1 MGQARTVAN
10 ATKSHRPTSL
20 CRYHQI
26 VFKEAVEVR
35 LEWRPLA
42 GGGGD
47 IPDCCS
53 TGRARMDMFE
63 RIAKKLC
70 DGSLMGI

>member
-1 MGQARTVAN
+1 VDD
-10 ATKSHRPTSL
+10 
-20 CRYHQI
+20 
-26 VFKEAVEVR
+26 E
-35 LEWRPLA
+35 A